1 MCAPLD
7 CAPLDWAPLTLA
19 HAIERAHCWSEHA
32 VTRRG
37 REALD
42 SVWWLSTHL
51 AAAERAVHPVA
62 ARALP
67 DGPVRVAAQRRRAAD
82 IIRSLWTLEHALT
95 GDGRVR
101 RQVADVVAGLAGLVA
116 DHAAAEDALIADL
129 SAVLPEPMLTLAH
142 RRYADSVR
150 HAPTRPHPIAAQH
163 PTLAAAT
170 FRIEGLLDRAR
181 DVLDGRHAPRR
192 LAG

>member
-7 CAPLDWAPLTLA
+7 TAPPTLTA
-19 HAIERAHCWSEHA
+19 AIQRAHCWAEDA
-32 VTRRG
+32 VAAPG

-51 AAAERAVHPVA
+51 AAVQRAVHPVA
-62 ARALP
+62 ARTLAQ
-67 DGPVRVAAQRRRAAD
+67 GPVRVATQRRRAAG

-95 GDGRVR
+95 GDARVR
-101 RQVADVVAGLAGLVA
+101 RPVADVVRQLAASVA
-116 DHAAAEDALIADL
+116 EHAAAEDALVAEL
-129 SAVLPEPMLTLAH
+129 SEVLPDALLVRVL

-150 HAPTRPHPIAAQH
+150 RAPTRPHPVAAVH
-163 PTLAAAT
+163 PALAAVT
-170 FRIEGLLDRAR
+170 FRIEGHLDRVR
-181 DVLDGRHAPRR
+181 DVLDGRHTARR